1 MRNVTIN
8 TIKNNSSNFDYFRAD
23 RDAVYI
29 CIYNKDKVG
38 VVSYEQEEDFD
49 YLYVRNLDAT
59 EYFWVD
65 LDAALT
71 IVPHGIID
79 EYEMRVLDNNVI
91 EHRALYW
98 LSIKQDNSPYIQH
111 VVRLLEEGYTM
122 EEADASANLLDR
134 KEDIVEVEPESL
146 DLENKARHLLDELAE
161 RKAHAKAKDKRIAR
175 IRKGKRQLKSPAY
188 DNFTTRTVGRLH
200 LSNREKYALTEY
212 ANFNSKPYQLVIEI
226 DDYEDKEYTREL
238 IEALRKESYYR
249 RICRQAESLRRRDK
263 MLGTNRE
270 AELWAEYNRPYDKL
284 KAEDAANKNL
294 GKRTPATYMVEG
306 VLYHRVDLEELYL
319 EFRDMLQSLDWAG
332 EKQLRKVPTKNLAE
346 WGHAVLTILN
356 NEELL
361 KIYTEDYP
369 ETKDGKAV
377 YGVCPDCGELM
388 LLDEGRDNYCP
399 GCDKL
404 VLENQLIPEYS
415 RKAARKAAE
424 TDRYGYTSYKGDW
437 VDLGADVSYENLFRD
452 RPDEDTDFCL
462 DGVNSALDELGLDNE
477 DVEL

>member
-1 MRNVTIN
+1 MNANIN
-8 TIKNNSSNFDYFRAD
+8 TNTNIRYFHND
-23 RDAVYI
+23 REAVYI
-29 CIYNKDKVG
+29 CIYSTDKVG
-38 VVSYEQEEDFD
+38 VVSYMQEEEFD

-59 EYFWVD
+59 ESFWMD
-65 LDAALT
+65 LDENII

-79 EYEMRVLDNNVI
+79 EYKMRVLDNSII

-98 LSIKQDNSPYIQH
+98 LSLKQDNSPHIQH

-122 EEADASANLLDR
+122 EEAYASANLLDR

-146 DLENKARHLLDELAE
+146 ALENKARGLLDELAE
-161 RKAHAKAKDKRIAR
+161 RKAHAKAKAKRVSK
-175 IRKGKRQLKSPAY
+175 IRRGKRQFKSPAY
-188 DNFTTRTVGRLH
+188 ESFGRRTVGRLH
-200 LSNREKYALTEY
+200 LSNREKYALEEY
-212 ANFNSKPYQLVIEI
+212 SKFNYKAYQLVIEI
-226 DDYEDKEYTREL
+226 DDYEEKAYTQEL

-249 RICRQAESLRRRDK
+249 RICRQAESLRKRDK

-270 AELWAEYNRPYDKL
+270 AQLWAEYNRPYDKL
-284 KAEDAANKNL
+284 KAEDDANKSL
-294 GKRTPATYMVEG
+294 GKKTPATYMVEG
-306 VLYHRVDLEELYL
+306 VLYRREDLEALYTD
-319 EFRDMLQSLDWAG
+319 FRDMIQSLNWAG

-361 KIYTEDYP
+361 ELYTETMP
-369 ETKDGKAV
+369 ETKGGKAV

-424 TDRYGYTSYKGDW
+424 IDSYGYTNYKNEW
-437 VDLGADVSYENLFRD
+437 VDLGADTSYENLFRD
-452 RPDEDTDFCL
+452 TYDDEVDNFDSADALL
-462 DGVNSALDELGLDNE
+462 DSLALDE

>member
-1 MRNVTIN
+1 MKTIVINMN
-8 TIKNNSSNFDYFRAD
+8 TNSNYKYFRED

-29 CIYNKDKVG
+29 CIYDNKVG
-38 VVSYEQEEDFD
+38 VVSYTQEEEFD
-49 YLYVRNLDAT
+49 YLFVRNLDAT
-59 EYFWVD
+59 ESCWVD
-65 LDAALT
+65 LDENIT

-79 EYEMRVLDNNVI
+79 EYEMRVLDNSII

-98 LSIKQDNSPYIQH
+98 LGLKQDNSPHIKH
-111 VVRLLEEGYTM
+111 IVRLLEEGYTM
-122 EEADASANLLDR
+122 EEANASANLLDG
-134 KEDIVEVEPESL
+134 KKTVVESELESL
-146 DLENKARHLLDELAE
+146 ALENKARNLLDELAE

-175 IRKGKRQLKSPAY
+175 IRKGKRQLKSPTY
-188 DNFTTRTVGRLH
+188 DNFRVRTVGRLH
-200 LSNREKYALTEY
+200 LSNREKYALEEY
-212 ANFNSKPYQLVIEI
+212 SKFNYKAWQLVLEL
-226 DDYEDKEYTREL
+226 DDYEEKAYTQEL

-270 AELWAEYNRPYDKL
+270 SQLWAEYNKPYDKI
-284 KAEDAANKNL
+284 KAEDDANKNL
-294 GKRTPATYMVEG
+294 GKKTPATYMVEG
-306 VLYHRVDLEELYL
+306 VLYHRADLEELYL

-361 KIYTEDYP
+361 ELYTETMP
-369 ETKDGKAV
+369 ETKGGKAV

-424 TDRYGYTSYKGDW
+424 IDRYGYTNYRNEW
-437 VDLGADVSYENLFRD
+437 VDLGADTSYENLFRD
-452 RPDEDTDFCL
+452 TYDDEVDNFDSADDLL
-462 DGVNSALDELGLDNE
+462 DSLALDE

>member
-1 MRNVTIN
+1 MNAN
-8 TIKNNSSNFDYFRAD
+8 TLN
-23 RDAVYI
+23 
-29 CIYNKDKVG
+29 
-38 VVSYEQEEDFD
+38 
-49 YLYVRNLDAT
+49 
-59 EYFWVD
+59 
-65 LDAALT
+65 
-71 IVPHGIID
+71 
-79 EYEMRVLDNNVI
+79 
-91 EHRALYW
+91 
-98 LSIKQDNSPYIQH
+98 
-111 VVRLLEEGYTM
+111 
-122 EEADASANLLDR
+122 R
-134 KEDIVEVEPESL
+134 KETVVEIEPESL
-146 DLENKARHLLDELAE
+146 ALENKARSLLDALAE

-188 DNFTTRTVGRLH
+188 DNFKTRTVSRLH

-212 ANFNSKPYQLVIEI
+212 ANFGRKAYQLVVEI
-226 DDYEDKEYTREL
+226 DDYEEKARTQEL

-249 RICRQAESLRRRDK
+249 RICRQAENLRRRDK

-284 KAEDAANKNL
+284 KMEDDANKNL
-294 GKRTPATYMVEG
+294 GKKTPATYMVEG
-306 VLYHRVDLEELYL
+306 VLYRRVDLEELYL
-319 EFRDMLQSLDWAG
+319 EFRDMLQALDWAG

-361 KIYTEDYP
+361 ELYTETMP
-369 ETKDGKAV
+369 ETKGGKAV

-388 LLDEGRDNYCP
+388 LLDEGRDNFCP
-399 GCDKL
+399 NCDKL

-415 RKAARKAAE
+415 RKAPRKAAE
-424 TDRYGYTSYKGDW
+424 IDHYGFTNYKNEW

-462 DGVNSALDELGLDNE
+462 DGVNSILDALGLDNE

>member
-1 MRNVTIN
+1 MKTTTIS
-8 TIKNNSSNFDYFRAD
+8 NNYFND
-23 RDAVYI
+23 KDATYI
-29 CIYNKDKVG
+29 CIYDTNKVG
-38 VVSYEQEEDFD
+38 VISYEQEEDFD
-49 YLYVRNLDAT
+49 YLYVRNLEAT
-59 EYFWVD
+59 ESLWVE
-65 LDAALT
+65 LDTSLT

-79 EYEMRVLDNNVI
+79 EYEMRVLDNSLI

-98 LSIKQDNSPYIQH
+98 LSLKQDNSPHTQH
-111 VVRLLEEGYTM
+111 IVHLLEGGYTM
-122 EEADASANLLDR
+122 EEAEASANLLDR
-134 KEDIVEVEPESL
+134 KEEIVKVDPESL
-146 DLENKARHLLDELAE
+146 ALENKARSLLDELAE
-161 RKAHAKAKDKRIAR
+161 RKAHAKAKDKRINR
-175 IRKGKRQLKSPAY
+175 IRKGKRQLKSPTY
-188 DNFTTRTVGRLH
+188 DNFRIRTVGRLH
-200 LSNREKYALTEY
+200 LSNREKYALEEY
-212 ANFNSKPYQLVIEI
+212 SKFNYKPWQLVLEL
-226 DDYEDKEYTREL
+226 DDYEEKAYTQEL

-270 AELWAEYNRPYDKL
+270 AQLWAEYNRPYDKL
-284 KAEDAANKNL
+284 AAEDKANDNL
-294 GKRTPATYMVEG
+294 GKKTPATYMVEG
-306 VLYHRVDLEELYL
+306 VLYRREDLEELYL

-361 KIYTEDYP
+361 ELCTATMP
-369 ETKDGKAV
+369 ETKGGKAV

-388 LLDEGRDNYCP
+388 LLDEGRDNFCP

-415 RKAARKAAE
+415 RKAARKAVE
-424 TDRYGYTSYKGDW
+424 IDSYGYTNYKNEW

-452 RPDEDTDFCL
+452 TYDDDEEATYDSADDLL
-462 DGVNSALDELGLDNE
+462 DSLALDE

>member
-1 MRNVTIN
+1 MKTITIN
-8 TIKNNSSNFDYFRAD
+8 NNNTRYFKED

-29 CIYNKDKVG
+29 CVYANNKVG
-38 VVSYEQEEDFD
+38 VISYEQDEEYD
-49 YLYVRNLDAT
+49 YLFIRNLENT
-59 EYFWVD
+59 ESFWAD
-65 LDAALT
+65 LDENII

-79 EYEMRVLDNNVI
+79 EYDMRVLDNNEI
-91 EHRALYW
+91 ERKALYW
-98 LSIKQDNSPYIQH
+98 LGLKKDNSRNTQH
-111 VVRLLEEGYTM
+111 IVRLLEEGCTM
-122 EEADASANLLDR
+122 EEAAASLNRLNR
-134 KEDIVEVEPESL
+134 KETVVEIEPESL
-146 DLENKARHLLDELAE
+146 ALENKARSLLDALAE

-175 IRKGKRQLKSPAY
+175 IRKGKRQMKSPEY
-188 DNFTTRTVGRLH
+188 TNLRRRKSGRLH
-200 LSNREKYALTEY
+200 LSDREKYALTEY
-212 ANFNSKPYQLVIEI
+212 ANFGRKPYQLVIEI
-226 DDYEDKEYTREL
+226 DDYEEKQYTLEL

-249 RICRQAESLRRRDK
+249 RIQRQAASLRKRDK
-263 MLGTNRE
+263 MLGTNME
-270 AELWAEYNRPYDKL
+270 AQLWAEYNKPYDKL
-284 KAEDAANKNL
+284 AAENKANDNL
-294 GKRTPATYMVEG
+294 GKKTPATYMVEG
-306 VLYHRVDLEELYL
+306 VLYRREDLEALYTD
-319 EFRDMLQSLDWAG
+319 FRDMLQSLDWAG

-361 KIYTEDYP
+361 KLYTEDMP
-369 ETKDGKAV
+369 ETKGGKAV

-388 LLDEGRDNYCP
+388 LLDEGRDNFCP

-424 TDRYGYTSYKGDW
+424 TDHYGYTSYKGDW

-462 DGVNSALDELGLDNE
+462 DGVNSILDELGLDNE